1 MTICTMICALLGLT
15 SPANR
20 GGLLT
25 TLLMLYV
32 FMGSFAGYA
41 SARVYKLFGGK
52 EWKRNTVLTATLYPG
67 LMGAIFLA
75 INR

>member
-1 MTICTMICALLGLT
+1 MVCALFGLT

-25 TLLMLYV
+25 TLLLLFV
-32 FMGSFAGYA
+32 FMGSFAGFC

-52 EWKRNTVLTATLYPG
+52 QWKQNTVLTAMLYPG
-67 LMGAIFLA
+67 IMGVIFIGTVL
-75 INR
+75 